1 MWVRPLDI
9 FETLKSICRISAN
22 WNHYVDQLKIF
33 RPNFVC
39 SYYLATPHHLFH
51 FAGQRSRSRSQ
62 GQKGRRGYNHLYRVP
77 FSLFFDQFLLLWF
90 RRFKA
95 IKVIS
100 LFGPPCTYS
109 DGLVVAEAASE
120 RRVDLSH
127 VARLVHVYA
136 AEVTVVADVGLAQIR
151 SPTDSD
157 VSVRSYVAVL
167 CRIHMQRTLDMKDL
181 RVCSSVC
188 LSHAAILSKRLCVS
202 SNFFSPSGSPAIVVF
217 TFQTL

>member
-1 MWVRPLDI
+1 
-9 FETLKSICRISAN
+9 
-22 WNHYVDQLKIF
+22 
-33 RPNFVC
+33 
-39 SYYLATPHHLFH
+39 
-51 FAGQRSRSRSQ
+51 
-62 GQKGRRGYNHLYRVP
+62 
-77 FSLFFDQFLLLWF
+77 
-90 RRFKA
+90 
-95 IKVIS
+95 
-100 LFGPPCTYS
+100 
-109 DGLVVAEAASE
+109 
-120 RRVDLSH
+120 VDLSH